1 MRISDWSSDVCSS
14 DLGRFAG
21 TALPGCAAGAGC
33 RAGTGTGVGAA
44 GGGGRNTDCTV
55 MNWLVSQRV
64 GAEKA
69 YALAKMQR
77 KPKKHTEARW
87 KRLTVRIIPCLK
99 SVRMNSERQEE
110 NTLELQYIMRN
121 Y

>member
-33 RAGTGTGVGAA
+33 CAGAGTGVGAA

-55 MNWLVSQRV
+55 MNWLVSNRV

-69 YALAKMQR
+69 YALAKTPR
-77 KPKKHTEARW
+77 TPKNPPDARW
-87 KRLTVRIIPCLK
+87 KRLTVRIIPCFK
-99 SVRMNSERQEE
+99 SEIGRAHV
-110 NTLELQYIMRN
+110 
-121 Y
+121 

>member
-33 RAGTGTGVGAA
+33 CAGAGTGVGAA

-55 MNWLVSQRV
+55 MNWLVSNRV

-69 YALAKMQR
+69 YALAKTPR
-77 KPKKHTEARW
+77 TPKNPPDARW
-87 KRLTVRIIPCLK
+87 KRLTVRIIPCFK
-99 SVRMNSERQEE
+99 SVRLNSASTQIACWHEIGRAHV
-110 NTLELQYIMRN
+110 
-121 Y
+121 